1 MLSRSPECFLEQI
14 LSLCIFK
21 MFQSPAVDVV
31 GVGTATGRI
40 IIHNIRLD
48 ETLMSFKQDWGP
60 ISSLA
65 FRTGTGGRRCLS
77 LSLSPT
83 DMRCQ
88 CLSLSIRW
96 SSYCGVWQSSGSH
109 RFLGSGTPSDCHTAE
124 TCPQHS
130 CCRGNLSARRAAA
143 DHNWS
148 RQRHQSKSPVIH
160 LIKTFLTHSVSA
172 LLFPQFCFSRM
183 FQLFLIIAC
192 LPC

>member
-1 MLSRSPECFLEQI
+1 M

-65 FRTGTGGRRCLS
+65 FRTGTGGGRPLS
-77 LSLSPT
+77 LSLSPPH
-83 DMRCQ
+83 MHHQ
-88 CLSLSIRW
+88 CLSLAIRW
-96 SSYCGVWQSSGSH
+96 SSDCGVWQSSGSH
-109 RFLGSGTPSDCHTAE
+109 CFLGSGPPSDRHAAE
-124 TCPQHS
+124 TRPQHS
-130 CCRGNLSARRAAA
+130 CCCGNLSARRAAA

-148 RQRHQSKSPVIH
+148 RQRHQSKSAAIR
-160 LIKTFLTHSVSA
+160 LITITGVST
-172 LLFPQFCFSRM
+172 
-183 FQLFLIIAC
+183 
-192 LPC
+192 

>member
-1 MLSRSPECFLEQI
+1 
-14 LSLCIFK
+14 

-77 LSLSPT
+77 LTPT
-83 DMRCQ
+83 DMHHR

-96 SSYCGVWQSSGSH
+96 SSYCGIWQSSGSH
-109 RFLGSGTPSDCHTAE
+109 CFLGSGTPSDCHTAE

-130 CCRGNLSARRAAA
+130 CCCGNLSARRAAA

-160 LIKTFLTHSVSA
+160 LIKITRVSTFLTCSQSA
-172 LLFPQFCFSRM
+172 LYYSHSSV
-183 FQLFLIIAC
+183 FQGCLSFFLIITC
-192 LPC
+192 LMC